1 MEVVERQF
9 TSTPDVSDHDSTY
22 ALSCEIEE
30 RLERAARVVY
40 ISAFMSRDVF
50 SVAAPLFRRQQGIVP
65 KRRSVHFGVYNVR
78 LLSTLDK
85 LMRDRPR
92 YMGEL
97 STSINDA
104 LLAVN
109 LNTVELVKLQ
119 SRQKQTG
126 RETQVVI
133 LNRLRKRIHQV
144 AKKRNCSMNQL
155 VNSALLVFY
164 SKGGESKLKK
174 PAKGRGSSVHLYDTM
189 SEAERRELHQM
200 LAELS
205 AMQTV
210 PFEAEEPN
218 GAYYE
223 CDRNLKA
230 TVKVTPDGERTP
242 VEKLETSFEATR
254 GKSPRKI
261 AREEIT
267 T

>member
-1 MEVVERQF
+1 
-9 TSTPDVSDHDSTY
+9 
-22 ALSCEIEE
+22 
-30 RLERAARVVY
+30 
-40 ISAFMSRDVF
+40 
-50 SVAAPLFRRQQGIVP
+50 VP

-78 LLSTLDK
+78 LLSALDK
-85 LMRDRPR
+85 LLREKPR

-133 LNRLRKRIHQV
+133 LRRLRKRIHQV

-155 VNSALLVFY
+155 VNSALLAFY
-164 SKGGESKLKK
+164 SKGGEGKLKRSTK
-174 PAKGRGSSVHLYDTM
+174 VRGLSMHSYDTM
-189 SEAERRELHQM
+189 SESERRELHRM
-200 LAELS
+200 LSGLS
-205 AMQTV
+205 ALQSV
-210 PFEAEEPN
+210 PDAEEPD
-218 GAYYE
+218 GTYYE
-223 CDRNLKA
+223 YDRNLKA

-242 VEKLETSFEATR
+242 VEELERNFEPAR
-254 GKSPRKI
+254 RKGSRSI
-261 AREEIT
+261 AHEEIT